1 MLSTFTK
8 LHGGSVLCWG
18 IAEWGG
24 DCRAITEDLKEV
36 VSWEAMGSN
45 GKQWEAMG
53 SNGKGSAGTAKLLLE
68 LLTLYLSNKATSDGI
83 LEAGKA

>member
-1 MLSTFTK
+1 
-8 LHGGSVLCWG
+8 
-18 IAEWGG
+18 
-24 DCRAITEDLKEV
+24 
-36 VSWEAMGSN
+36 
-45 GKQWEAMG
+45 MG

>member
-1 MLSTFTK
+1 VLSTFTK

-45 GKQWEAMG
+45 GEQWERISRNSKAL
-53 SNGKGSAGTAKLLLE
+53 TR